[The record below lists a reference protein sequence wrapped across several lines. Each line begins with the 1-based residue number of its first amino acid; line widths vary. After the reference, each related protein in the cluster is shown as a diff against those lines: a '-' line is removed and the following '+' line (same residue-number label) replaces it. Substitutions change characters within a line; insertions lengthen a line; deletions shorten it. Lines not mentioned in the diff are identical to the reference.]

1 MQVREWFRVLPCT
14 QGEKSMN
21 RSVWFAAV
29 LGGAIVAASALA
41 GDIKSGP
48 EVGKSIPGPF
58 SPLHCNGPTEDQK
71 VCLV

>member
-1 MQVREWFRVLPCT
+1 M
-14 QGEKSMN
+14 K
-21 RSVWFAAV
+21 RSVWIAAV
-29 LGGAIVAASALA
+29 LGGAMIAATALA

-48 EVGKSIPGPF
+48 AVGKSIPGPF